1 MSFGSKMRECR
12 LEQGISLRQLSERLD
27 VAESTVQ
34 RYETGVIKN
43 LSEETISTIAAALG
57 VSASYLL
64 GEQEA
69 ILPEDKTKPVK
80 LTNTEQILI
89 MCYRNITDKD
99 RQIVRNLLLSMN
111 DNYAKLMEFERR
123 LDFAEQYI
131 SDCGEEKD
139 YRKMLEEDS
148 NG

>member
-69 ILPEDKTKPVK
+69 ILPPIADKSEPRFVFVHG
-80 LTNTEQILI
+80 LLG
-89 MCYRNITDKD
+89 
-99 RQIVRNLLLSMN
+99 IVIQR
-111 DNYAKLMEFERR
+111 
-123 LDFAEQYI
+123 
-131 SDCGEEKD
+131 
-139 YRKMLEEDS
+139 
-148 NG
+148 